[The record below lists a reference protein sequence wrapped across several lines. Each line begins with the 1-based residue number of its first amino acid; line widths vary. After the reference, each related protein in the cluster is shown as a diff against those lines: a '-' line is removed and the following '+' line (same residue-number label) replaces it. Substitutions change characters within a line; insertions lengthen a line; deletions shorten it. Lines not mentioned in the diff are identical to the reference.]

1 VTALSVGAIVCI
13 AAANAGATSQDLKT
27 GYLIGSTPR
36 LQQIAILVG
45 SLTSALV
52 IGLILMRLNTAS
64 TVYVPQQPGLHTDV
78 SKLDRV
84 EKLQGPQ
91 AASDDKSYHV
101 WQKTDNQGG
110 AERYL
115 VNDQGDAVYLVDPGI
130 NGTHKT
136 RPDGS
141 AVTKYDSPK
150 AVLMSY
156 IIKGILSRELPWG
169 LVLLGVMLTVVLELA
184 SVPSLPFAVGVY
196 LPLSTS
202 SPILI
207 GGLVRKLVEWR
218 IRKRGGAVDLPH
230 EELAAQADK
239 GLGVLMA
246 SGYVA
251 GGAIAGIVIAFM
263 AGALGNVDQALEKW
277 SKAYNPAFS
286 DLLWSNVLPLI
297 PFALLAVALFVV
309 GQSSRDRKTTD

>member
-1 VTALSVGAIVCI
+1 V
-13 AAANAGATSQDLKT
+13 D
-27 GYLIGSTPR
+27 
-36 LQQIAILVG
+36 
-45 SLTSALV
+45 
-52 IGLILMRLNTAS
+52 
-64 TVYVPQQPGLHTDV
+64 
-78 SKLDRV
+78 
-84 EKLQGPQ
+84 
-91 AASDDKSYHV
+91 
-101 WQKTDNQGG
+101 
-110 AERYL
+110 
-115 VNDQGDAVYLVDPGI
+115 DQGKTVYLVDPGI

-141 AVTKYDSPK
+141 TVTKYDSPK

-207 GGLVRKLVEWR
+207 GGLVRRLVEWR
-218 IRKRGGAVDLPH
+218 ISKRGFRRAQSSRGAADLPP

-277 SKAYNPAFS
+277 SKMHNPAFGGPWA
-286 DLLWSNVLPLI
+286 DLLPLI